1 MSEFRIDMHVLSKL
15 SNTDK
20 KHFSDAEPRD
30 MIAAAKAA
38 GLDAIVFTE
47 YQKFEG
53 CEAVE
58 ALGAEHGV
66 LVLRGAL
73 YPAQEGRV
81 LLYGIV
87 DDDTLDSSVHFKI
100 MQLLDYMDLK
110 GALVVAAHPFA
121 STPGIGVGDGLS
133 KCRGI
138 SAVEVLSGRPDVSAE
153 ANAKAAAAAAAI
165 KAPGIGGSGAVE
177 RSQVGSAFTIFPEPI
192 RTMAELVEAIRAGK
206 GRPAARGQ

>member
-20 KHFSDAEPRD
+20 KHISDAEPRD

-47 YQKFEG
+47 YQRFEG
-53 CEAVE
+53 CESVE
-58 ALGAEHGV
+58 AIGQELGV

-73 YPAQEGRV
+73 YPCQEGRV

-87 DDDTLDSSVHFKI
+87 DDDTLDSSVHFKV
-100 MQLLDYMDLK
+100 MQPDYMDLK

-121 STPGIGVGDGLS
+121 STPGIGVGEGLS

-177 RSQVGSAFTIFPEPI
+177 PSQVGSAFTVFPEPI
-192 RTMAELVEAIRAGK
+192 RTMAALVDAIRTGK
-206 GRPAARGQ
+206 GRPAARGA